1 MVAWQGY
8 IVILGGF
15 CKSQALFWI
24 NCAAGGNP
32 YFGHKL
38 LQLALLAHLVHAW
51 ELSDGIHLHIKSDT
65 EGEKGTFIGWKTS
78 HLLCESCKCT
88 NEIDMYYHHGGKY
101 ICTLNLIQRE
111 RRKRLLFVEKPLTL
125 FVNQKDLQTEINIY
139 LQEGCLWCCCV
150 EW

>member
-1 MVAWQGY
+1 MIAWQGY
-8 IVILGGF
+8 IVIVGGF

-65 EGEKGTFIGWKTS
+65 EGEKDFYLLRNCFICW
-78 HLLCESCKCT
+78 
-88 NEIDMYYHHGGKY
+88 
-101 ICTLNLIQRE
+101 
-111 RRKRLLFVEKPLTL
+111 
-125 FVNQKDLQTEINIY
+125 DLQTKINIY
-139 LQEGCLWCCCV
+139 FRKDVNDADAVQESGKCTLDLIQG
-150 EW
+150 ESILSKNDLFSRSL